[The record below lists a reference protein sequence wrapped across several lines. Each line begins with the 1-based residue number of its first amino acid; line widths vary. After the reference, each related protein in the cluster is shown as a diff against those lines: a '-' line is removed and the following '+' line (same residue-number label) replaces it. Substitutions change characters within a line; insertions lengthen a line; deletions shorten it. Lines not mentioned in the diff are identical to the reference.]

1 MTDSSHRPHKE
12 TGSLLL
18 VCDTGG
24 PISCSKGSF
33 PSQLLFLQALFCQV
47 PSNHVLNMYDVTNI
61 WHVPLVLEA
70 QGAHRSICAALQ
82 LGGAENMNLGFWKQS
97 LAERWDNLVAVVS
110 RCLCIRLASAR
121 ERPTSLWGHYA
132 RCSTPAVLESLFSDR
147 VTIL

>member
-1 MTDSSHRPHKE
+1 M
-12 TGSLLL
+12 
-18 VCDTGG
+18 
-24 PISCSKGSF
+24 
-33 PSQLLFLQALFCQV
+33 QALFCQV

-110 RCLCIRLASAR
+110 SCPCIRVAPAR
-121 ERPTSLWGHYA
+121 
-132 RCSTPAVLESLFSDR
+132 DR
-147 VTIL
+147 HTVCGDAMPDAAP